1 MYSYISHCAELRKYG
16 VQKIMQTFLRT
27 LSFFQVLICV
37 TMKIKAESVFT
48 GTEGGSVDISCKYPA
63 GYQYTPMYFCRD
75 LCSYSDVLIKSVKA
89 DTVISEGRYTA
100 LNTLSTR
107 SFSVTIR
114 QLTLKDSGVYYCG
127 VDKWGKDK
135 LTKVKLTVSQVHA
148 VSTHAPVSR
157 QNQISEVTL
166 LFNATK
172 VITTPS
178 DHSTSYEQA
187 SSTNQTQHSLN
198 PHGHLLPVCGG
209 VLGLMLCCV
218 LAALV
223 IVYRKTSNT
232 YSSWK
237 LACCLPP
244 APENQIPNSSADQ
257 DIYHVYDEMLA
268 VHSSAGPPVG
278 DDSSA
283 TYSTIQL
290 PAPADNDCSPY
301 SLVAPH

>member
-1 MYSYISHCAELRKYG
+1 
-16 VQKIMQTFLRT
+16 
-27 LSFFQVLICV
+27 
-37 TMKIKAESVFT
+37 MKIKAESVFT
-48 GTEGGSVDISCKYPA
+48 GTEGGSVDISCKYPD

-75 LCSYSDVLIKSVKA
+75 PCSYSDVLIKSVKA
-89 DTVISEGRYTA
+89 DMIVSEGRYTA

-114 QLTLKDSGVYYCG
+114 HLTLKDSGVYYCG
-127 VDKWGKDK
+127 VDAWGKDK
-135 LTKVKLTVSQVHA
+135 LTKVKLTVSE

-157 QNQISEVTL
+157 QTQNTEVTQL
-166 LFNATK
+166 PHTTN

-178 DHSTSYEQA
+178 GRDHASTLDHSTSYEET
-187 SSTNQTQHSLN
+187 SSTNQAQNSLN

-209 VLGLMLCCV
+209 VLGLILCCV

-223 IVYRKTSNT
+223 IVYRKSSNKYT
-232 YSSWK
+232 SWK

-244 APENQIPNSSADQ
+244 APENQIPNSSPDQ
-257 DIYHVYDEMLA
+257 DIYYVYDEITA
-268 VHSSAGPPVG
+268 VYSSAGPAVG

-290 PAPADNDCSPY
+290 PAPADNDCSLY